1 MANRETSI
9 AYENLNRR
17 IFSGVGEYGIPQI
30 KPETFEGNCE
40 FVGFNYARGKC
51 NNPEEKAVHF
61 FLDDYQFDALW
72 RNPDRYVDKLSKF
85 RYILTPDF
93 STYTNFPKAI
103 QIYNH
108 YRKHWIGAY
117 LQEYGCRVIPTISW
131 STPDSYD
138 WCFDGEP
145 EGGTV
150 AVSSVGCMNS
160 KEKKALFLAGYEEM
174 VRRLQPE
181 TIIFYGSVPEECM
194 GNIVRILAFTDKFNE
209 ALCEMR
215 DTDE

>member
-17 IFSGVGEYGIPQI
+17 IFPGVGEYGIPRI
-30 KPETFEGNCE
+30 KSELFEGNCE

-51 NNPEEKAVHF
+51 SNPEEKAVHF

-93 STYTNFPKAI
+93 STYTDFPKVI

-117 LQEYGCRVIPTISW
+117 LQNM
-131 STPDSYD
+131 
-138 WCFDGEP
+138 
-145 EGGTV
+145 V
-150 AVSSVGCMNS
+150 AV
-160 KEKKALFLAGYEEM
+160 
-174 VRRLQPE
+174 
-181 TIIFYGSVPEECM
+181 
-194 GNIVRILAFTDKFNE
+194 
-209 ALCEMR
+209 
-215 DTDE
+215 